1 MWFRLGE
8 TNIPAKTTQ
17 LPGVPPAFIQGLSR
31 TWLSKGMVH
40 SLVNTK
46 RGLLLATRRRQGCHT
61 PSGQAEGCCGHGAGQ
76 DTGKGQVPG
85 PQLILTA
92 PDKVSKLLVVGVVV
106 VLDSEEHGGRD
117 LH

>member
-1 MWFRLGE
+1 MSHPQWPSR
-8 TNIPAKTTQ
+8 
-17 LPGVPPAFIQGLSR
+17 GVLWAWGR
-31 TWLSKGMVH
+31 
-40 SLVNTK
+40 
-46 RGLLLATRRRQGCHT
+46 
-61 PSGQAEGCCGHGAGQ
+61 Q